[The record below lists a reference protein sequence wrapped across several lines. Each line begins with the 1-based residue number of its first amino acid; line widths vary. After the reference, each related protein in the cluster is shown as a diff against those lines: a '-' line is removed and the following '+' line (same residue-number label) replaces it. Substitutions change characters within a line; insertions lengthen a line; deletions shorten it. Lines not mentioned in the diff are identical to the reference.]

1 MTINELNVELNDLA
15 EQERNA
21 VAEADYESYMDRMM
35 AEHNMRQFEASS
47 YDEDAVAY
55 GEM

>member
-35 AEHNMRQFEASS
+35 AEYNMRQFEAFS

>member
-21 VAEADYESYMDRMM
+21 VVEADYESYMDRMM
-35 AEHNMRQFEASS
+35 AEYNMRQFEAFS

>member
-21 VAEADYESYMDRMM
+21 VADYESYMDRMM

-47 YDEDAVAY
+47 YDEDAVSY

>member
-1 MTINELNVELNDLA
+1 MTINELNVELIDLA

-21 VAEADYESYMDRMM
+21 VVEADYESYMDRMM
-35 AEHNMRQFEASS
+35 AEYNMRQFEAFS

>member
-35 AEHNMRQFEASS
+35 AEYNMRQFEASS

>member
-1 MTINELNVELNDLA
+1 
-15 EQERNA
+15 
-21 VAEADYESYMDRMM
+21 MM

-47 YDEDAVAY
+47 YDEDAVSY

>member
-1 MTINELNVELNDLA
+1 MTITELNVELNDLA

-21 VAEADYESYMDRMM
+21 VVEADYESYMDRMM
-35 AEHNMRQFEASS
+35 AEYNMRQFEAFS